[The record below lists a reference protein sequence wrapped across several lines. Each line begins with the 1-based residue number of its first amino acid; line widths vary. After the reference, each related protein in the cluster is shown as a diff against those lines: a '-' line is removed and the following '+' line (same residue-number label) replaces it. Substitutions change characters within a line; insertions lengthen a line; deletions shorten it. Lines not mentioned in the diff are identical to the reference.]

1 MSGGAIDTAAVAAA
15 GLPIDGNTPGD
26 APPGRGWRD
35 TTYGKLATITFG
47 SGLFISLKTAMVAAI
62 DHLTL
67 VPPLANYA
75 FVTLSVTLLGWLYH
89 SKVSFDQPL
98 TRRTLWRYLQQAAVL
113 KALDYALYAGLVKL
127 GGLDPWTA
135 VLATGAVVFATRVVV
150 YLKYVF
156 V

>member
-1 MSGGAIDTAAVAAA
+1 MNGGAIDMAADAAA
-15 GLPIDGNTPGD
+15 GLPVPDV
-26 APPGRGWRD
+26 APAGRGWRD
-35 TTYGKLATITFG
+35 TTYGKFATITFG
-47 SGLFISLKTAMVAAI
+47 SAMFVSLKTAMVAAI
-62 DHLTL
+62 DHLTI
-67 VPPLANYA
+67 VPPLANYG

-113 KALDYALYAGLVKL
+113 KALDYALYAGLVKV
-127 GGLDPWTA
+127 GHLDPWTA
-135 VLATGAVVFATRVVV
+135 VLATGAVVFTTRVVV